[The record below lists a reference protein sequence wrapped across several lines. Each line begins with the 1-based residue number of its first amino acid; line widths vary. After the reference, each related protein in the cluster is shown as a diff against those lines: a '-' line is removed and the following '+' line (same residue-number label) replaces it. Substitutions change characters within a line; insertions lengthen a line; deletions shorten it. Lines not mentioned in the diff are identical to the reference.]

1 MLKVLSA
8 FILLILTVY
17 LFLYMHFAPIF
28 HADRFD
34 AAKRLVPGRLPL
46 ELEPGRLADDGLLL
60 LPLA

>member
-1 MLKVLSA
+1 
-8 FILLILTVY
+8 
-17 LFLYMHFAPIF
+17 MHFAPIF

-60 LPLA
+60 LPLAGKNDSYKLSNL